1 MNGIAFLYVCM
12 MNIPICTWIW
22 NIGIIFV
29 CLADVMKRNLLSER
43 HSSAS
48 LFYILA
54 KVCWYIF
61 LTMCLWFI
69 CTGITFAGRGFGNYC
84 IVINSIIYL
93 SFIFFFSLDLLF
105 LFFFFVSSL
114 ILIRTIKSP

>member
-43 HSSAS
+43 QSSAS
-48 LFYILA
+48 LFCILA
-54 KVCWYIF
+54 GVCWYIC

-69 CTGITFAGRGFGNYC
+69 RTGITFAGRRDPATIGYC
-84 IVINSIIYL
+84 DKFYSLLIFHFFLFSRSLV
-93 SFIFFFSLDLLF
+93 SFLLF
-105 LFFFFVSSL
+105 RI
-114 ILIRTIKSP
+114 ILDSY